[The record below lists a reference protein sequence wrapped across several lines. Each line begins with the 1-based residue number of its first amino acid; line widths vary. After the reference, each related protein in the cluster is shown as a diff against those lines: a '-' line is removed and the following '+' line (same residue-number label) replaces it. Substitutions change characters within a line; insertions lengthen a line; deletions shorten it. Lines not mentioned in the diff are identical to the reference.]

1 MPTHTAATD
10 TSAPSKHAV
19 RDERDLEVSFGIPVA
34 QPSLK
39 KGDFVA
45 FGRLAGSTD
54 TAPSVQG
61 VRTTHFTDSVLAG
74 EKNL

>member
-1 MPTHTAATD
+1 MPTHTPHTD
-10 TSAPSKHAV
+10 TSTPERAL
-19 RDERDLEVSFGIPVA
+19 RDERDLQVSYGHPTP
-34 QPSLK
+34 QPSQK

-45 FGRLAGSTD
+45 FGVLAGSTT